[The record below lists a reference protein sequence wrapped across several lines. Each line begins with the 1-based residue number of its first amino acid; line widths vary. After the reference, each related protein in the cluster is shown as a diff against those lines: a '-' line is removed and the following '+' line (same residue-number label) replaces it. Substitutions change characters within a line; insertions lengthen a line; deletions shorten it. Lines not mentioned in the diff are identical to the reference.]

1 MSWLSLVVFLCT
13 LSGINAGEN
22 NYWVTRSLGT
32 GTQSTSATVGLGSS
46 TQVYQPFSV
55 VADITGDLYVS
66 DQAYVR
72 KIPIATSI
80 MSVYAGK
87 GISTA
92 YDGTVAATSSKIDT
106 PYGIWV
112 NNVATGS
119 AFTYLYVS
127 MGGSTHSVFRIDA
140 STTKILKIA
149 GCSTS
154 GTASATDVAG
164 SSACF
169 NTPIALWGDSN
180 NEYLYVSD
188 YGNSKLRRISLTS
201 GTYTT
206 SVIAS
211 SVSISSPTQIWGSA
225 NGDLYFANRGLFKVQ
240 KLSYPSYSTATTIIG
255 TGVNGSVVDGSTGST
270 SKIGY
275 IEGLAVDTS
284 GNMFL
289 SDSSY
294 ARIYQYDMTND
305 VVYNVAG
312 GGTSIANNIPAASL
326 QLSSVK
332 QLFLWGTTLYV
343 GNSKKFC
350 LHK

>member
-1 MSWLSLVVFLCT
+1 M
-13 LSGINAGEN
+13 
-22 NYWVTRSLGT
+22 
-32 GTQSTSATVGLGSS
+32 
-46 TQVYQPFSV
+46 
-55 VADITGDLYVS
+55 
-66 DQAYVR
+66 
-72 KIPIATSI
+72 
-80 MSVYAGK
+80 
-87 GISTA
+87 
-92 YDGTVAATSSKIDT
+92 DT
-106 PYGIWV
+106 PYGIWA

-140 STTKILKIA
+140 STKKILKIA

-188 YGNSKLRRISLTS
+188 YGNNKLRRISLTS

-270 SKIGY
+270 SNIGY

-326 QLSSVK
+326 QLSSNK

-350 LHK
+350 LHKLSNINPTAAPTAIPSVEPTRIPSRLPTT